1 MAKNS
6 VYISW
11 RTGPQPNWAKRP
23 SLATRFAPSLLYC
36 GRPLATIPLALLSNF
51 VDIRSRDYPRYGD
64 LLAPLDEEP
73 DRSGTNPARWFLA
86 PSWRGFVGSL
96 WKLR

>member
-51 VDIRSRDYPRYGD
+51 VDIRSRDYPHYGG
-64 LLAPLDEEP
+64 LLAPFDEEQA
-73 DRSGTNPARWFLA
+73 GLA
-86 PSWRGFVGSL
+86 PSSRVGFWLPQGWVWRGLSGS
-96 WKLR
+96 